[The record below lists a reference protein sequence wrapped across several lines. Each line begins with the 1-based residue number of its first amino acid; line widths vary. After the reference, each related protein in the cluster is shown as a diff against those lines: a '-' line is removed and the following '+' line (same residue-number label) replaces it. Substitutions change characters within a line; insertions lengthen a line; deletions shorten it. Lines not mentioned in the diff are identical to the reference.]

1 MLGRLG
7 LEEDIEPR
15 LRRLTAER
23 AGIPPQLLELE
34 TELERE
40 LHIEA
45 LELILLAIAIERE
58 LGIVL
63 PERRLRGIRSY
74 RDLVDAVVGIVS
86 AEPYRALAE
95 SGATPLVRTRIRRG
109 SGAGGLM
116 IERSAPLT
124 PYTVQ
129 AVSDDV
135 RRAGPGAVLEVL
147 VSGADAQ
154 RAVARARA
162 LFSRLEQKGIE
173 VRVRIETN
181 DAGVPDVR

>member
-15 LRRLTAER
+15 VRRLTAER
-23 AGIPPQLLELE
+23 AGVAPERLELD
-34 TELERE
+34 TDLERD
-40 LHIEA
+40 LHLET
-45 LELILLAIAIERE
+45 LELIFLAIAIERE

-63 PERRLRGIRSY
+63 PERRLHRIRSY
-74 RDLVDAVVGIVS
+74 RDLVDLVVGIVS

-95 SGATPLVRTRIRRG
+95 SGRAALVRMRIRRG
-109 SGAGGLM
+109 SGAGGLT

-147 VSGADAQ
+147 VSGNDGQ
-154 RAVARARA
+154 RTAARARA

-173 VRVRIETN
+173 VRVRIETS

>member
-23 AGIPPQLLELE
+23 AGVPIEVIHPDADLEA
-34 TELERE
+34 E
-40 LHIEA
+40 LHIEN
-45 LELILLAIAIERE
+45 LDLIFLAIAIERE

-63 PERRLRGIRSY
+63 PERRLHAIRTY
-74 RDLVDAVVGIVS
+74 RDLVDTVLGIVS

-95 SGATPLVRTRIRRG
+95 SGGTPLVRTRVRRG
-109 SGAGGLM
+109 SGPGGLT
-116 IERSAPLT
+116 IERTAPLT

-135 RRAGPGAVLEVL
+135 RRAGPGAVLDVL
-147 VSGADAQ
+147 VSGPDAS
-154 RAVARARA
+154 RAIARARA

-173 VRVRIETN
+173 VRVRTEV
-181 DAGVPDVR
+181 DDGVVPAR